1 MQLDDQTDLAEETQV
16 LCPLK
21 KEELILSEKKI
32 CSTFNTYFGNIV
44 QSLNLF
50 QWSGSLLNN
59 QRLCVKLNKPDAKI
73 LKYQHHLSIKMI
85 KDLLTYLFLIYK
97 QYLRPM
103 SRK

>member
-1 MQLDDQTDLAEETQV
+1 MQVDDQADLAEDTQV

-32 CSTFNTYFGNIV
+32 CSTFRTYFGNSNIV
-44 QSLNLF
+44 QSLF

-59 QRLCVKLNKPDAKI
+59 QRLNKPDAKI
-73 LKYQHHLSIKMI
+73 LKYQHHPSIKMI

-103 SRK
+103 SSK